1 MGITIATQEGLV
13 DIDVRVAEGIMR
25 ANERLRENK
34 EGNTE
39 IDDNRKNDERV
50 EAERNA
56 GIKEPKW
63 PRGICRKDAENN
75 VLFCCGCNMWIHKN
89 KCSGLSKWADYKRG
103 IYRCPKCAGTKKRS
117 RGRPVKIKQPR
128 MTLTVN
134 TIKELT
140 KTTKSTKRT
149 RRSREEETHEK
160 QKTERSPRIKKSKA
174 DERKGSS
181 EKEQKDE
188 SEINFPVKVMGITLF
203 KEDLESLDKGQ
214 YMTDTIM
221 DLFIAIFEKSFQ

>member
-1 MGITIATQEGLV
+1 MEPYVHEVIEYDEVISRSDDMETFIVELDGMPLNITERDTDIIHLVKSQEK
-13 DIDVRVAEGIMR
+13 VRK
-25 ANERLRENK
+25 ANEILRNNNG
-34 EGNTE
+34 GNTE
-39 IDDNRKNDERV
+39 LDDNRKNDERV

-56 GIKEPKW
+56 EIKEPKW
-63 PRGICRKDAENN
+63 PCGICRKDAENN

-103 IYRCPKCAGTKKRS
+103 IYRCPKCTGTKKRS

-149 RRSREEETHEK
+149 RRSRE
-160 QKTERSPRIKKSKA
+160 
-174 DERKGSS
+174 
-181 EKEQKDE
+181 
-188 SEINFPVKVMGITLF
+188 
-203 KEDLESLDKGQ
+203 
-214 YMTDTIM
+214 
-221 DLFIAIFEKSFQ
+221 

>member
-13 DIDVRVAEGIMR
+13 DIDVRVTEGIMR

-56 GIKEPKW
+56 KIKEPKW
-63 PRGICRKDAENN
+63 QCGICRKDAKNC
-75 VLFCCGCNMWIHKN
+75 VVFCCGCNTWIHKN

-103 IYRCPKCAGTKKRS
+103 IYRCPKCTGTKKRS
-117 RGRPVKIKQPR
+117 RGRPAKPKQPQ
-128 MTLTVN
+128 MTLTAN
-134 TIKELT
+134 NIKELI

-149 RRSREEETHEK
+149 
-160 QKTERSPRIKKSKA
+160 
-174 DERKGSS
+174 
-181 EKEQKDE
+181 
-188 SEINFPVKVMGITLF
+188 
-203 KEDLESLDKGQ
+203 
-214 YMTDTIM
+214 
-221 DLFIAIFEKSFQ
+221 